1 MHHPSLEVLEFNK
14 IKEMVAEQARTYP
27 GKDKVRALVPF
38 KYKDQVQY
46 KLQEAGQA
54 AALIEE
60 LGRPPLLCPEAIPA
74 ILERANKE
82 IVLQISEISKVER
95 LIRSTGNTLG
105 YFKELKD
112 LEEKYKSGDNLI
124 IDGPLLKYAENL
136 ERQSGLLN
144 EINKIID
151 ENNEIKDTASN
162 KLKNIRNNIDSTE
175 NQIRNK
181 LDSIIRDT
189 GRQKMLQ
196 DTIVTRRENRF
207 VVPVKQEYKNTFSGI
222 IHDQSSSGLTVFME
236 PVEVVKL
243 NNNLR
248 ELQQD
253 EKAEIHR
260 ILRELTLKIA
270 ACYRPLK
277 KNFSI
282 LVKVDEI
289 FARGG
294 FLNEYA
300 GTVPAVNKSGY
311 IKIVQGRHP
320 LLGDQAVPIDIHVGG
335 KFRTLLITGPNTGGK
350 TVALKTLGL
359 FVSLAGSGIPVPADD
374 GTRISIF
381 DSVFADIGD
390 EQSIEQNLST
400 FSSHMNKINM
410 FLTEAGPNSLV
421 LLDEIG
427 AGTDPREGAALGIA
441 LLDEFKAKNAVTVA
455 TTHYSQLKSY
465 AYSNEGVENASVEFD
480 LESLSPTYRLIMGVP
495 GGSNAFE
502 IALRLGL
509 PDKIIKEAR
518 TLLDEDELVVEE
530 IIADLNDKRRY
541 YEEKNLELEKL
552 ESRLEKE
559 KEELEKDKEKLAKD
573 KKNILEETREQARR
587 ELRQAQAKAKRI
599 LSELKNKDF
608 ANRPEVDRL
617 ETEINQEIKG
627 MEEKFKA
634 ERSEDK
640 GKDKEVSHDFQP
652 GEEVRINSLA
662 QTGEI
667 IELDDSK
674 KEATVQAGIMQVTVD
689 QSDLSPTPD
698 DEEENNKTFKK
709 YKVKKNKSVS
719 NSLDIRG
726 KRYEEA
732 QQIVDKYLDDAFLAG
747 LTEVEI
753 IHGKGSGALREA
765 VAELLEDSPH
775 VKSFRT
781 GGEGE
786 GGLGVTIVK
795 IGK

>member
-1 MHHPSLEVLEFNK
+1 MHRPSLEVLEFNK

-27 GKDKVRALVPF
+27 GKNKVRSLVPF

-46 KLQEAGQA
+46 KLKEAGQA

-60 LGRPPLLCPEAIPA
+60 LGRPPLLCPEDIPA
-74 ILERANKE
+74 ILERASKE

-95 LIRSTGNTLG
+95 LIRSTGNSLA
-105 YFKELKD
+105 YFKDLKD
-112 LEEKYKSGDNLI
+112 LEEKFKSGDNLI

-136 ERQSGLLN
+136 ERQGELLN

-181 LDSIIRDT
+181 LDSIIRDS

-222 IHDQSSSGLTVFME
+222 IHDQSSSGVTVFME

-253 EKAEIHR
+253 EKAEIQR
-260 ILRELTLKIA
+260 ILRRLTLKIA
-270 ACYRPLK
+270 DRYRPLK
-277 KNFSI
+277 RNFNI
-282 LVKVDEI
+282 LVKIDEI

-294 FLNEYA
+294 FLNQYD

-311 IKIVQGRHP
+311 IKIIQGRHP
-320 LLGDQAVPIDIHVGG
+320 LLGDQAVPIDVHVGG

-381 DSVFADIGD
+381 NSVFADIGD

-410 FLTEAGPNSLV
+410 FLSKADANSLV

-441 LLDEFKAKNAVTVA
+441 LLDEFKEKNAVTVA

-465 AYSNEGVENASVEFD
+465 AYSNDGVENASVEFD

-509 PDKIIKEAR
+509 PDKIIEEAR
-518 TLLDEDELVVEE
+518 SLLDEDELVVEE

-541 YEEKNLELEKL
+541 YEEKNMELEKL
-552 ESRLEKE
+552 EARLEKE
-559 KEELEKDKEKLAKD
+559 KEELEEEKEKLEKD
-573 KKNILEETREQARR
+573 KKKILEETREQARR

-608 ANRPEVDRL
+608 ANRPDVDRL
-617 ETEINQEIKG
+617 ETEINQEMKN
-627 MEEKFKA
+627 MEKKLKTETDN
-634 ERSEDK
+634 RD
-640 GKDKEVSHDFQP
+640 KDKEISHDFQP
-652 GEEVRINSLA
+652 GEEVRINSLS

-689 QSDLSPTPD
+689 QADLSPTPD
-698 DEEENNKTFKK
+698 EKKEDNKTFKK
-709 YKVKKNKSVS
+709 YQVKKNKSVS

-765 VAELLEDSPH
+765 VAELLDESPH
-775 VKSFRT
+775 VKSYRT

-786 GGLGVTIVK
+786 GGLGVSIAK